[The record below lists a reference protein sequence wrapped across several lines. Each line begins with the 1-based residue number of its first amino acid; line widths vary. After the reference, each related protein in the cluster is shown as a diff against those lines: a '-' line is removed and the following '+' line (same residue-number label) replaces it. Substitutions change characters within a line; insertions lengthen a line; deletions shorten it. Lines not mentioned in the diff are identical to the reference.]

1 MFHKDSK
8 RDSVFQRRS
17 ALDFDCPQPFNVEIG
32 EPEMADEQVR
42 LHGALADVPYVVPP
56 PAEAVSE
63 EIEYPVQHGVLGGGM
78 KRR

>member
-1 MFHKDSK
+1 MLHKDSK

-17 ALDFDCPQPFNVEIG
+17 LLDFDCPQPFNVEIG
-32 EPEMADEQVR
+32 APEMADEQVQ
-42 LHGALADVPYVVPP
+42 LHGALADVPYPP
-56 PAEAVSE
+56 PKPADPFGE